1 VVVRAFYT
9 PISETEETDDISQ
22 APWDSPV
29 LKPPVI
35 LPLHQPVILA
45 GEGFAPPGAYT
56 SLLLYARYTR
66 IDIPEGT
73 FTTSTLVKL
82 SVIKPADLSE
92 PEKEGLLAVAMRFYF
107 GSRPSKDILLTMEIS
122 QDERRWLPYM
132 NESQPLART
141 QLAPLLRTPAVR
153 SASFSHVQDQAASM
167 AGFLAQNSTY
177 FPPRRSRAQNQ
188 SMRVLWLDQSSSS
201 SSSGVW
207 RAICGPQYINISAST
222 LSVYVPVSVL
232 THPGFS
238 PPFLCNV
245 NSGAPECLSELFEP
259 DIYGLGGVFAAGMVD
274 DSQCTDTADVPVLDS
289 STSVAAL
296 AGACCSPFR
305 LT

>member
-1 VVVRAFYT
+1 MILGLSSFSFLNTVPESRKVSFVRARVVILFTIYIYLCIFLLSTVPDCRNLSLENTPCSANYNRNVGTVTCSCRELCNVVVRAFYT

-141 QLAPLLRTPAVR
+141 QLAPLLRTPAVI
-153 SASFSHVQDQAASM
+153 
-167 AGFLAQNSTY
+167 
-177 FPPRRSRAQNQ
+177 SRHDVVAH
-188 SMRVLWLDQSSSS
+188 RT
-201 SSSGVW
+201 
-207 RAICGPQYINISAST
+207 RACVCCG
-222 LSVYVPVSVL
+222 
-232 THPGFS
+232 
-238 PPFLCNV
+238 
-245 NSGAPECLSELFEP
+245 
-259 DIYGLGGVFAAGMVD
+259 
-274 DSQCTDTADVPVLDS
+274 
-289 STSVAAL
+289 
-296 AGACCSPFR
+296 
-305 LT
+305 